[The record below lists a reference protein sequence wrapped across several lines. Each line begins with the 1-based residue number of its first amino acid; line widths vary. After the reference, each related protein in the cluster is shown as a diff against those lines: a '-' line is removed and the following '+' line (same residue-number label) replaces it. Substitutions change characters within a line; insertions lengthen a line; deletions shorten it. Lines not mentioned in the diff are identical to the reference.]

1 MKKKHHKEEEII
13 KILKEADQLQDTAEI
28 CRKYNI
34 SQNTFYRWRSLYE
47 GMEVSELKK
56 LKTMEKENN
65 ELKRLVA
72 DLSLEVR
79 ILKDINSKKW

>member
-13 KILKEADQLQDTAEI
+13 KILKEAAQLQDTAEI

-34 SQNTFYRWRSLYE
+34 SQNTFYRWRSLYD

-56 LKTMEKENN
+56 LKSMEKENSQ
-65 ELKRLVA
+65 LKRLVA
-72 DLSLEVR
+72 DLSLEIR
-79 ILKDINSKKW
+79 ILKDVNSKKW